1 MEYQKGQHT
10 LYLLQYHLI
19 FVTNRAKE
27 VFDEEI
33 SSFIIKHSQ
42 YLLGRWNGELIKAE
56 VRSNHVRLWITLP
69 PNSNISVVVRSLKTQ
84 LSKEIKA
91 AYKEKLRLHYKD
103 DDPLWS
109 NTYFAATFGSISET
123 VAEEYIQS
131 QKIKKRRNN

>member
-1 MEYQKGQHT
+1 MGYQKGQHT

-91 AYKEKLRLHYKD
+91 TCKEKLRLHYKD

-109 NTYFAATFGSISET
+109 NTYFAATKQIISEA
-123 VAEEYIQS
+123 VAEEYKKS